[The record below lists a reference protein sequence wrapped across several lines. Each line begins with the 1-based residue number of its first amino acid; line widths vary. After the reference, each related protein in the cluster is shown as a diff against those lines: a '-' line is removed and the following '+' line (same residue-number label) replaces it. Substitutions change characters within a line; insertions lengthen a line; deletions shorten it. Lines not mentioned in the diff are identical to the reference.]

1 MNLGDSLRIALR
13 GLAANK
19 MRTGLTMLGIIIGV
33 GSVIALM
40 SVGKGAEAGIVS
52 RIQSMGTNLLFV
64 SPGSTQSSGVR
75 TASGSA
81 ATLTYEDGVAIAAE
95 IPTVAAVAPEATS
108 MAQAVAGSNNGRTRV
123 TGTTPEYQQ
132 VRSFKVGK
140 GEFFTQQ
147 HVDSHS
153 MVAVLG
159 SQTATTLFGDTDPIG
174 QNVRISA
181 GNSGTGF
188 TFRVLGVMESK
199 GSQAMGNQDDVIFVP
214 ITTLQDRLSAQR
226 TSQGGR
232 TVQMINVQ
240 VVSENA
246 MSQATQQI
254 GELLRQRHKVVEDDF
269 QVRSQEDM
277 LATAS
282 EVSGTM
288 TMLLGAIA
296 GISLLVGG
304 IGIMNI
310 MLVSVTERTREIGIR
325 KAVGATRQDVLTQF
339 LVEAVVVSVAGG
351 CIGVACG
358 IGFSRLISG
367 MTIMGGQGLQT
378 VVSPES
384 VLLAFAVSAAIG
396 VFFGIYP
403 ASRAAGLNPI
413 DALRYE

>member
-1 MNLGDSLRIALR
+1 MNLIDSLKVALR
-13 GLAANK
+13 GLSANK

-81 ATLTYEDGVAIAAE
+81 ATLTVEDGNAIKSE
-95 IPTVAAVAPEATS
+95 ISTVAAVAPETTS
-108 MAQAVAGSNNGRTRV
+108 MVQAVYGSTNTRSRV
-123 TGTTPEYQQ
+123 TGTTPEYLE
-132 VRSFKVGK
+132 VRSFNVGK

-153 MVAVLG
+153 TVCVLG
-159 SQTATTLFGDTDPIG
+159 SETAKTLFGDADPLDQSI
-174 QNVRISA
+174 RLSA
-181 GNSGTGF
+181 GSGTGF
-188 TFRVLGVMESK
+188 VFKVLGVMESK
-199 GSQAMGNQDDVIFVP
+199 GSQAMGNQDEVIFVP
-214 ITTLQDRLSAQR
+214 ITTVQDRLSMLR

-232 TVQMINVQ
+232 TVQTINVQ
-240 VVSENA
+240 VTSESA
-246 MSQATQQI
+246 MTQATQQI
-254 GELLRQRHKVVEDDF
+254 GELLRERHKVVEDDF

-277 LATAS
+277 LSTAS
-282 EVSGTM
+282 EVSGTL

-325 KAVGATRQDVLTQF
+325 KAVGATKQDVLTQF

-351 CIGVACG
+351 GIGVAVG
-358 IGFSRLISG
+358 VGFSKLMSG
-367 MTIMGGQGLQT
+367 MTMGGQALQT
-378 VVSPES
+378 VVAPES
-384 VLLAFAVSAAIG
+384 VALAFAVSAAIG

-403 ASRAAGLNPI
+403 ATRAAGLNPI
-413 DALRYE
+413 DALHYE